1 MATTSPSDFM
11 PHDVG
16 ATLRTWGLQNGDECN
31 QHIGS
36 VRLRT
41 GLTIAFPNIYQ
52 HRFSEISLKKGFESG
67 RIVVVEFY
75 LVDPDLPPIP
85 STADIAP
92 QQRDWIYRALDRSL
106 DSRLPPEVL
115 ERVLRH
121 VESVLTDEEVKKY
134 RNDMFAA
141 RDMFRRQND
150 DMYFCLPF
158 NVGD

>member
-16 ATLRTWGLQNGDECN
+16 ATLRTWGLQSGDECN
-31 QHIGS
+31 QNIGS

-41 GLTIAFPNIYQ
+41 GVTIGFPNIYQ
-52 HRFSEISLKKGFESG
+52 HRLTGVSLKQGCDEG

-75 LVDPDLPPIP
+75 LVDPDIPPII
-85 STADIAP
+85 STADVAP

-115 ERVLRH
+115 ERILSH
-121 VESVLTDEEVKKY
+121 VVSVLTDEEASKY
-134 RNDMFAA
+134 REEMM
-141 RDMFRRQND
+141 REREIFRSQND
-150 DMYFCLPF
+150 SSYFCLPF
-158 NVGD
+158 SVDG